1 MGIRITVRSRW
12 GESQEADGP
21 TGGRRAPAV
30 YSFEHGRVRIGRG
43 RTADILLPH
52 PAVSALHA
60 SLEPSGAQYT
70 ITDEGSTNGVLVNGV
85 RISPNRPK
93 SLRDGD
99 RVELGG
105 FTLRVELTPTVS
117 GATTA
122 QETAE
127 LARQLVRAVLSQGTT
142 PVEAPQLVFEN
153 GSREGE
159 RVTLP
164 APPCSWRIGRGMECE
179 LQLDDADASREHA
192 ELVRDLDGVVLRDL
206 GAKNPAMVNGRV
218 CDERRLMDRD
228 ELRIGSTRLT
238 FEDPASTAL
247 LRVQAQADLAVELEP
262 DPFDELEAEHMR
274 ASAVAATGDAQAG
287 GGERALTDAT
297 GSVAVGEDPAW
308 QAPGAG
314 DAVVAIADPKPRPT
328 RPPPRESA
336 AVTDMIVYVLAGA
349 VLALSALGL
358 WWLSR

>member
-1 MGIRITVRSRW
+1 MGIRVTVRSRW
-12 GESQEADGP
+12 GESQAQDDPGS
-21 TGGRRAPAV
+21 RRHLAV

-52 PAVSALHA
+52 PAVSGLHA
-60 SLEPSGAQYT
+60 SLEPSGAHYT

-105 FTLRVELTPTVS
+105 FTLRLELTPTVS

-122 QETAE
+122 NETAE

-142 PVEAPQLVFEN
+142 PVAAPLLVFEN

-164 APPCSWRIGRGMECE
+164 DPPCSWRIGRGIECE
-179 LQLDDADASREHA
+179 LQLNDADASREHA
-192 ELVRDLDGVVLRDL
+192 ELLRDLDGVLLRDL

-218 CDERRLMDRD
+218 YAERRLMDRD
-228 ELRIGSTRLT
+228 ELRIGSTRMT
-238 FEDPASTAL
+238 FEDPASTVLA
-247 LRVQAQADLAVELEP
+247 RIQAEADLSVELEP
-262 DPFDELEAEHMR
+262 DPFDSFDDELSGHDTP
-274 ASAVAATGDAQAG
+274 SDAATRCDSEDA
-287 GGERALTDAT
+287 DAHD
-297 GSVAVGEDPAW
+297 VDPSRGPVTPW
-308 QAPGAG
+308 EAPPVS
-314 DAVVAIADPKPRPT
+314 DDSVAIADPKPRAPR
-328 RPPPRESA
+328 RPRQSA
-336 AVTDMIVYVLAGA
+336 ALTDMVIYALAGA

-358 WWLSR
+358 WWLSAR

>member
-1 MGIRITVRSRW
+1 MGIRVTVRSRW
-12 GESQEADGP
+12 GESQAQDDPGS
-21 TGGRRAPAV
+21 RRHLAV

-52 PAVSALHA
+52 PAVSGLHA
-60 SLEPSGAQYT
+60 SLEPSGAHYT

-105 FTLRVELTPTVS
+105 FTLRLELTPTVS

-122 QETAE
+122 NETAE

-142 PVEAPQLVFEN
+142 PVAAPLLVFEN

-164 APPCSWRIGRGMECE
+164 DPPCSWRIGRGIECE
-179 LQLDDADASREHA
+179 LQLNDADASREHA
-192 ELVRDLDGVVLRDL
+192 ELLRDLDGVLLRDL

-218 CDERRLMDRD
+218 YAERRLMDRD
-228 ELRIGSTRLT
+228 ELRIGSTRMT
-238 FEDPASTAL
+238 FEDPASTVLA
-247 LRVQAQADLAVELEP
+247 RIQAEADLSVELEP
-262 DPFDELEAEHMR
+262 DPFDSFDDELSGHDTP
-274 ASAVAATGDAQAG
+274 SDAATRGDSEGA
-287 GGERALTDAT
+287 DAHE
-297 GSVAVGEDPAW
+297 VDPSRGPVTPWEA
-308 QAPGAG
+308 APVS
-314 DAVVAIADPKPRPT
+314 DDSVAIADPKPRAPR
-328 RPPPRESA
+328 RPRQSA
-336 AVTDMIVYVLAGA
+336 ALTDMVIYALAGA

-358 WWLSR
+358 WWLSAR

>member
-1 MGIRITVRSRW
+1 MGIRVTVRSRW
-12 GESQEADGP
+12 GEPQEAN
-21 TGGRRAPAV
+21 APSDARSELAV

-60 SLEPSGAQYT
+60 SLEPSGAHYT
-70 ITDEGSTNGVLVNGV
+70 ITDEGSTNGVLVNGA
-85 RISPNRPK
+85 RISPHRPK

-105 FTLRVELTPTVS
+105 FTLRVQLTPTVS

-122 QETAE
+122 HETAE
-127 LARQLVRAVLSQGTT
+127 LARRLVRAVLSQGTT
-142 PVEAPQLVFEN
+142 PVGAPQLVFEN

-164 APPCSWRIGRGMECE
+164 PPPASWRIGRGVECE

-192 ELVRDLDGVVLRDL
+192 ELLRDLDGVVLRDL

-218 CDERRLMDRD
+218 CGERRLADRD
-228 ELRIGSTRLT
+228 ELRVGSTRLV
-238 FEDPASTAL
+238 FEDPASDAL
-247 LRVQAQADLAVELEP
+247 ARIQAEQDLPVELEP
-262 DPFDELEAEHMR
+262 DPFDEREEERVALEGQGE
-274 ASAVAATGDAQAG
+274 D
-287 GGERALTDAT
+287 GERPRDHEPAGHSGAASPDSL
-297 GSVAVGEDPAW
+297 DPLFT
-308 QAPGAG
+308 APPAG
-314 DAVVAIADPKPRPT
+314 DALVEIADPKPRR
-328 RPPPRESA
+328 RPAPRESA
-336 AVTDMIVYVLAGA
+336 AVTDMIIYVLAGA

>member
-1 MGIRITVRSRW
+1 MGIRVTVRSRW
-12 GESQEADGP
+12 GESQAQDDPGS
-21 TGGRRAPAV
+21 RRHLAV

-52 PAVSALHA
+52 PAVSGLHA
-60 SLEPSGAQYT
+60 SLEPSGAHYT

-105 FTLRVELTPTVS
+105 FTLRLELTPTVS

-122 QETAE
+122 NETAE

-142 PVEAPQLVFEN
+142 PVAAPLLVFEN

-164 APPCSWRIGRGMECE
+164 DPPCSWRIGRGIECE
-179 LQLDDADASREHA
+179 LQLNDADASREHA
-192 ELVRDLDGVVLRDL
+192 ELLRDLDGVLLRDL

-218 CDERRLMDRD
+218 YAERRLMDRD
-228 ELRIGSTRLT
+228 ELRIGSTRMT
-238 FEDPASTAL
+238 FEDPASTVLA
-247 LRVQAQADLAVELEP
+247 RIQAEADLSVELEP
-262 DPFDELEAEHMR
+262 DPFDSFDDELSGHDTP
-274 ASAVAATGDAQAG
+274 SDAAG
-287 GGERALTDAT
+287 GVGSQDADAHD
-297 GSVAVGEDPAW
+297 VDPSRGPVTPWEA
-308 QAPGAG
+308 APVS
-314 DAVVAIADPKPRPT
+314 DDSVAIADPKPRPPR
-328 RPPPRESA
+328 RPRQSA
-336 AVTDMIVYVLAGA
+336 ALTDMVIYALAGA

-358 WWLSR
+358 WWLSAR

>member
-1 MGIRITVRSRW
+1 MGIRVTVRSRW
-12 GESQEADGP
+12 GESQAAEDP
-21 TGGRRAPAV
+21 SSQRHLAV

-60 SLEPSGAQYT
+60 SLEPSGAHYT
-70 ITDEGSTNGVLVNGV
+70 ITDEGSTNGVLVNGA

-105 FTLRVELTPTVS
+105 FTLRLELTPTVS

-122 QETAE
+122 HETAE

-142 PVEAPQLVFEN
+142 PVAPPQLVFEN

-164 APPCSWRIGRGMECE
+164 EPPCSWRIGRGIECE
-179 LQLDDADASREHA
+179 LQLNDADASREHA
-192 ELVRDLDGVVLRDL
+192 ELVRDLDGVLLRDL
-206 GAKNPAMVNGRV
+206 GAKNPAMINGRV
-218 CDERRLMDRD
+218 YPERRLMDRD

-247 LRVQAQADLAVELEP
+247 ARVQAEADLSVDLEP
-262 DPFDELEAEHMR
+262 DPFDSFDDEGAR
-274 ASAVAATGDAQAG
+274 NDAPGSADALSTGDTDEDPSRPGDAG
-287 GGERALTDAT
+287 GEVTPWE
-297 GSVAVGEDPAW
+297 S
-308 QAPGAG
+308 APVS
-314 DAVVAIADPKPRPT
+314 DDSVAIADPKPRRT
-328 RPPPRESA
+328 RPPRKSA
-336 AVTDMIVYVLAGA
+336 ALTDMVIYALAGA

-358 WWLSR
+358 WWLSAR